1 LNEIIVNPIKHMTM
15 ELWYIWVSAA
25 LLLFIIELFTT
36 GFAVI
41 CLSFGALG
49 GAVAALVGWNLELQF
64 VAFAITSFVAIIAV
78 RPLLKRLFFKEGEK
92 VLTNA
97 NAIIGKRGV
106 VCVDV
111 DRDDAGRVMIDGM
124 DWRAKSVD
132 DEPLPKGTKVEVVD
146 MDSIVL
152 IIKKL

>member
-1 LNEIIVNPIKHMTM
+1 LNEIIVNPIKHLTM

-25 LLLFIIELFTT
+25 LLLFIIELFTS

-49 GAVAALVGWNLELQF
+49 GTVAALVGWSLELQF

-97 NAIIGKRGV
+97 NAIIGKQGV